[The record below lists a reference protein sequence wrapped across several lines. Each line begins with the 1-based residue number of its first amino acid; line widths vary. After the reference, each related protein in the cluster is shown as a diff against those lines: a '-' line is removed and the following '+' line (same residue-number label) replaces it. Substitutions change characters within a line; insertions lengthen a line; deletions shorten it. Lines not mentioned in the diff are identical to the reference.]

1 MFKIPRNSPFCN
13 KNVSQSWS
21 RKNWRGDF
29 DVSKTK
35 EHLCVLTSGWHN
47 NPKINWMM
55 IWSVCSGFSLC
66 KFAVCVHLINCV
78 NFRLSLKPTAL
89 PITTEKYNRELQK
102 YNSIKSK
109 SWRKSVIMNSY
120 NNQFTQFVSSST
132 YNDFTFTPSPL
143 TSISDC
149 AYESEDN
156 MKREATEGLLT
167 FLNGENSANASDNR
181 IENKMRSIDLA

>member
-1 MFKIPRNSPFCN
+1 
-13 KNVSQSWS
+13 
-21 RKNWRGDF
+21 
-29 DVSKTK
+29 
-35 EHLCVLTSGWHN
+35 
-47 NPKINWMM
+47 
-55 IWSVCSGFSLC
+55 
-66 KFAVCVHLINCV
+66 
-78 NFRLSLKPTAL
+78 
-89 PITTEKYNRELQK
+89 
-102 YNSIKSK
+102 
-109 SWRKSVIMNSY
+109 MNSY